1 MLSRPS
7 PRSQANR
14 ESFSAGTIGGSRGAA
29 VTFDSTPSAF
39 YFDSSYGGD
48 TGAGTDSMANSRPG
62 STLTLSR
69 GGTPGFGTPGFGT
82 PASGASRPV
91 KSSLKQPGGG
101 VGRQPSTTRSLRDI
115 EMAMRSVNHFGEDIE
130 EEDEDENDDDDGGDS
145 ISPARRYQPGKR

>member
-1 MLSRPS
+1 MLPRPHFL

-14 ESFSAGTIGGSRGAA
+14 DSFSAGTIGGSRGTA
-29 VTFDSTPSAF
+29 VKFDSTPSEF

-48 TGAGTDSMANSRPG
+48 NGLGTDSTGNSRPG

-69 GGTPGFGTPGFGT
+69 GGTPGFGTP
-82 PASGASRPV
+82 ASGASRPIR
-91 KSSLKQPGGG
+91 SSLKPSSSGGG
-101 VGRQPSTTRSLRDI
+101 VARQPSTSRSLRDI
-115 EMAMRSVNHFGEDIE
+115 EMAMRSVNSFGEDIE